1 MVVWMVKY
9 VVVWMVALKD
19 DEVVALMAVLMGFS
33 VAVLWA
39 A

>member
-1 MVVWMVKY
+1 MVAWMVKY
-9 VVVWMVALKD
+9 VVVWMVALKV
-19 DEVVALMAVLMGFS
+19 DEAVALMAVLMGFS